1 MPRTLLVTNDF
12 PPRTGGIQAY
22 LGSLAALLPEDELV
36 VSAPDWPGAAAFDRS
51 APYPVH
57 RHRSTL
63 MLPLPDVAR
72 RAAALARAHRC
83 DTVWFGAAAPLTL
96 LGPALRRNGGIERVV
111 ASTHGHEVG
120 LSRLPGGLRALR
132 RIGRTTDVLT
142 AVSRFTRSR
151 LAPAVAP
158 APPPVLLPPGVDTEL
173 YRPDPAARAE
183 LRQRYRLGAAPVI
196 ACVSRL
202 VRRKGQDGL
211 IATLPAVRA
220 SVPGTRLLLVGGGPD
235 EPRLRRLA
243 SRFGVA
249 EHVMFAGR
257 VPSAELAAHQAV
269 GDVFA
274 LPCRT
279 RYGGADVEGLGIA
292 SLEAAAC
299 GLPVVVGDAGGAPE
313 TVRPGETGLVVDGT
327 DLDLLAASLC
337 RLLADPRRAAEIGA
351 AGREWMRQD
360 WRWPAAALRLQD
372 VLDGLPAQRA

>member
-22 LGSLAALLPEDELV
+22 LGSLAALLPQDELV
-36 VSAPDWPGAAAFDRS
+36 VYAPDWPGAEAFDRS
-51 APYPVH
+51 APYAVH
-57 RHRSTL
+57 RHHSTL
-63 MLPLPDVAR
+63 MLPLPDVVR
-72 RAAALARAHRC
+72 RAAALARAEHC
-83 DTVWFGAAAPLTL
+83 DTVWFGAAAPLAL
-96 LGPALRRNGGIERVV
+96 LGPALRRQGGIEHVV

-120 LSRLPGGLRALR
+120 LSRVPGGIRALR

-142 AVSRFTRSR
+142 AVSGFTQSR
-151 LAPAVAP
+151 LGTVVAP
-158 APPPVLLPPGVDTEL
+158 AAAPVLLPPGVDTEV
-173 YRPDPAARAE
+173 YRPDSAARTE
-183 LRQRYRLGAAPVI
+183 LRERYRLGTAPVI

-202 VRRKGQDGL
+202 VRRKGQDEL

-220 SVPGTRLLLVGGGPD
+220 RVPGTTLLLVGGGPE

-243 SRFGVA
+243 RRHGVG
-249 EHVMFAGR
+249 EHVVFAGR
-257 VPSAELAAHQAV
+257 VPTAELAAHHAV

-279 RYGGADVEGLGIA
+279 RYGGANVEGLGIA
-292 SLEAAAC
+292 ALEAAAC

-327 DLDLLAASLC
+327 DRGALAASLC
-337 RLLADPRRAAEIGA
+337 ALLADPQRAAAMGS

-360 WRWPAAALRLQD
+360 WCWPAAVLQLQT
-372 VLDGLPAQRA
+372 VLAGSAAQRA